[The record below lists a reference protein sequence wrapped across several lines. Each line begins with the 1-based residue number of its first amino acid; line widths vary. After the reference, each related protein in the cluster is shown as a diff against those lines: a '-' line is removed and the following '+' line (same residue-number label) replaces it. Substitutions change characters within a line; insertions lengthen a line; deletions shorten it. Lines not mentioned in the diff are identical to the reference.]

1 MDQQY
6 EYDPYESPMLLEAPP
21 PPRAGHSLRWMVI
34 CLLIVLTLE
43 ILMIGAGLVIV
54 YTEKPPAN
62 LDVPSGEKA
71 YMQLWGSQTTSLPNH
86 FTVQD
91 SVDKMRAYSIYFL
104 WDTYPK
110 LEEVAQAENLA
121 LKWPPLRGTRYRL
134 AAYPFVQASN
144 DILPISILKAAFK
157 MTNKYADQATPPA
170 WYISVYDEKDW
181 TRENIFMPPA
191 VFQLPS
197 GSKDSAT
204 AHMACRCSDI
214 FGPYKWV
221 EVVRTC
227 YPVTKDS
234 YPLCDDGGQW
244 YYHAPGSGTWYN
256 VGNCLVRYNK
266 IDAAVYCMALMG
278 VVSCIDGSSNLS
290 LKTIFG
296 DLAGGPQVLL
306 PGPTDKDAYAKVYET
321 IMNTP
326 GCALADYAGKT
337 QWSEFWAVAK
347 SHFVKRLKN
356 NLGDKSFV
364 KSLSKLIKDAKAK
377 DAKSLKLEGF
387 LPFQAFHSTEGAPLK
402 GYLAFLASVAGV
414 LGLSLAFLI
423 ALPASLFGQCSF
435 LVPLLILAIVC
446 SGGWAWWEYG
456 LDAFISSQGGNMIS
470 RGLDL
475 YAVSPEDVVDFCL
488 EPTVGAQDPEK
499 QQFFSGLPSSW
510 IADMSIEVFSSMLG
524 FDVVIMTSQP
534 NKSGTYLVEMCDVTK
549 IKLDFGLSPGQPV
562 WWKGGT
568 CGDEDVSDE
577 FSCDNCPFKDARLT
591 SLKSRGGLCFK
602 NLGIPAFSN
611 TYMTMNWKREGAGGT
626 WTGPAADSIFSNSFP
641 NQGNF
646 SDGDKMAM
654 SKWLSNYNA
663 VVCACRESKD
673 AMCVGCE
680 GKISDILCNWA
691 ARASLSSSPGSPSPG
706 IPSPGFPSPG
716 VPSAL
721 WHRNLKRS

>member
-1 MDQQY
+1 MDQYQY
-6 EYDPYESPMLLEAPP
+6 NPYQAPLLLQMSPPLTK
-21 PPRAGHSLRWMVI
+21 HNLRWLLI
-34 CLLIVLTLE
+34 SLLIVFTLE
-43 ILMIGAGLVIV
+43 VVLVGAGLAVV

-71 YMQLWGSQTTSLPNH
+71 YMMLWGSQTTSLPDH

-91 SVDKMRAYSIYFL
+91 TVAKMRSYAIYFL

-110 LEEVAQAENLA
+110 LEEVAESENLA

-144 DILPISILKAAFK
+144 DFLPISILKAAFK

-181 TRENIFMPPA
+181 TRENIFMPDS
-191 VFQLPS
+191 VFQLAP
-197 GSKDSAT
+197 GTKDSST
-204 AHMACRCSDI
+204 THMTRRCSDI

-256 VGNCLVRYNK
+256 VGNCVVRYNK
-266 IDAAVYCMALMG
+266 IDAAVYCMALVG
-278 VVSCIDGSSNLS
+278 VSSQRSSALPLDKIFDGLD
-290 LKTIFG
+290 G
-296 DLAGGPQVLL
+296 YPPVLL
-306 PGPTDKDAYAKVYET
+306 QGPPDKDAYANVYAT

-326 GCALADYAGKT
+326 GCTLADYAGKT

-347 SHFVKRLKN
+347 AHFVKRLKN
-356 NLGDKSFV
+356 NLGEKSFV

-377 DAKSLKLEGF
+377 DAKSLNLEGF
-387 LPFQAFHSTEGAPLK
+387 LPFQAFYSKDGAPLK
-402 GYLAFLASVAGV
+402 GYLAFLASIAGV

-423 ALPASLFGQCSF
+423 TLPASLFGQCSF
-435 LVPLLILAIVC
+435 LLPMFILALVC
-446 SGGWAWWEYG
+446 GGGFAWWEYG

-475 YAVSPEDVVDFCL
+475 YSVSPEDVIDFCV
-488 EPTVGAQDPEK
+488 EPTIGAQDPEK

-510 IADMSIEVFSSMLG
+510 IADMSIEIFSSMLG
-524 FDVVIMTSQP
+524 FDVVIMHSQP

-549 IKLDFGLSPGQPV
+549 IKLDFGLSTQPV

-568 CGDEDVSDE
+568 CGDEDVSDD
-577 FSCDNCPFKDARLT
+577 FSCENCPFKEARGNGQPLF
-591 SLKSRGGLCFK
+591 SRGGLCFK
-602 NLGIPAFSN
+602 NLQIKGFEN
-611 TYMTMNWKREGAGGT
+611 NYMTMNWTRVGDGGR
-626 WTGPAADSIFSNSFP
+626 WEGPAADSTIFTSFP
-641 NQGNF
+641 QDGNF
-646 SDGDKMAM
+646 IDQDKRNMQD
-654 SKWLSNYNA
+654 WLNNYNA
-663 VVCACRESKD
+663 TVCDCRESKD

-680 GKISDILCNWA
+680 GKISDVLCNWSQ
-691 ARASLSSSPGSPSPG
+691 RASLSSSPSFRSPG
-706 IPSPGFPSPG
+706 IPSSQKIPY
-716 VPSAL
+716 SA
-721 WHRNLKRS
+721 RSMKRV